1 MTVCVSSGSMVGI
14 TIFGRI
20 YFSEQR
26 EGINKSK
33 VEDGEIIDNDQLVYY
48 IYSTFYVEHQSV

>member
-1 MTVCVSSGSMVGI
+1 MVGI

>member
-1 MTVCVSSGSMVGI
+1 MVGI
-14 TIFGRI
+14 TIVGRI